1 MDPAKWLLLIHQ
13 IPPKPDYFRVK
24 VRRRLRRVGAAPL
37 KDSVY
42 LLPYSEDA
50 LEDFQW
56 LAQEIRT
63 DGGEAVVVEASFING
78 ITEEEL
84 QAMFKN
90 QEQAVSTPG
99 IAHGKP
105 APSGGTW
112 VTRVGVKVDRI
123 ASAWLVRSFI
133 DRDARFKFVPAR
145 GYRPAEGEL
154 RFDMFEAEYT
164 HEGERCTFEVLL
176 ERFGLTEDEGLVALA
191 EIVHDIDCKDE
202 RFRRPETAGVAALI
216 EAVAASQGDD
226 QARIDRGGAIFADLY
241 ATFRRRDVTRG

>member
-90 QEQAVSTPG
+90 QEQAASTPG
-99 IAHGKP
+99 VAHGKP
-105 APSGGTW
+105 APSGG
-112 VTRVGVKVDRI
+112 
-123 ASAWLVRSFI
+123 
-133 DRDARFKFVPAR
+133 
-145 GYRPAEGEL
+145 
-154 RFDMFEAEYT
+154 
-164 HEGERCTFEVLL
+164 
-176 ERFGLTEDEGLVALA
+176 
-191 EIVHDIDCKDE
+191 
-202 RFRRPETAGVAALI
+202 
-216 EAVAASQGDD
+216 
-226 QARIDRGGAIFADLY
+226 
-241 ATFRRRDVTRG
+241 